1 MNKEQCKHLMN
12 PETCISCEDETETE
26 KREKE
31 LMKEEKIRMNYE
43 IKNDHDT
50 IEMPIYYWEDEE
62 TKEKHYDFEEM
73 VDALEDRIH
82 KYLKRNVSI
91 TLSEVE

>member
-1 MNKEQCKHLMN
+1 MNK
-12 PETCISCEDETETE
+12 ETE

-73 VDALEDRIH
+73 ADALEDRIC
-82 KYLKRNVSI
+82 KYLKCNVLI
-91 TLSEVE
+91 TISEVEEG